1 MFISRAINRIIGLY
15 LPQILEAMY
24 SDHSIFSRYL
34 KSALFLV
41 LVLSISTSCVSR
53 KKLTYLQFDE
63 ETQARDSVQY
73 ALERRAYHLQ
83 VNDIVNIDV
92 RSLNPE
98 ANLLFNSSSAGGNNN
113 LMAGDIIFYIQG
125 YSIDGSGNIYLPV
138 LGEVNVLGL
147 TIEELSDTLDLKLS
161 KYFQSGSVY
170 SRVQLAGIRFSVVGD
185 VSRPGKY
192 VIYQNQAT
200 VFDAL
205 ALTGDITI
213 VGDRR
218 NVQIV
223 RQYPEGVK
231 LFEIDLTNSDVLS
244 DPRFFIQPN
253 DIINVKPMR
262 VKTWGIGTTGWQ
274 SITLGLSALASALTI
289 IFTLNSLSQ

>member
-1 MFISRAINRIIGLY
+1 MKMIRLQPIKLVRIVVL
-15 LPQILEAMY
+15 LAAVA
-24 SDHSIFSRYL
+24 
-34 KSALFLV
+34 ALMP
-41 LVLSISTSCVSR
+41 SCVSR

-63 ETQARDSVQY
+63 ATKAKDSVEY
-73 ALERRAYHLQ
+73 KLERRAYHLQ
-83 VNDIVNIDV
+83 INDIVNIDV

-98 ANLLFNSSSAGGNNN
+98 ANLLFNSTPAGSQN
-113 LMAGDIIFYIQG
+113 LNAGDIIFYLQG
-125 YSIDGSGNIYLPV
+125 YSVDPEGNVYLPV
-138 LGEVNVLGL
+138 LGNVRVLGL
-147 TIEELSDTLDLKLS
+147 TIDELSDTLDSKLA
-161 KYFQSGSVY
+161 KYFQTGSVY

-192 VIYQNQAT
+192 VVYQNQAT
-200 VFDAL
+200 IFDAL

-231 LFEIDLTNSDVLS
+231 LFELDLTSSNILS

-253 DIINVKPMR
+253 DIINIKPMR

-274 SITLGLSALASALTI
+274 SITLGLSAVASALTI